1 MKQVSTFIDKHWYIL
16 SMLLILAYT
25 IFSGIQTICY
35 SDEGY
40 FGSAYQNFF
49 DAHESTYTTDSYYL
63 SILVG
68 AIWDKVFG
76 NYGILSYTIL
86 VGFISCITF
95 HFVQR
100 TLLKDGRRNRW
111 YVTVGFF
118 LTLLYGFTYLFN
130 NIHLTCL
137 LLSIEGC
144 LIVESYNERSPHKF
158 LGASFLGVLNV
169 FSRIPNVLLLLLLLI
184 PIIAARK
191 DKRLIV
197 SYIINAIVGG
207 MFALFVMFVLMQ
219 LLGHWVYFYKATFE
233 NLAIEAASGE
243 ASIHSLSTLMIH
255 YVMDYICVFILMI
268 VIGVFEISRKLFR
281 RSFSILFYLI
291 TASLLMIITIYLLK
305 IYVYVHS
312 FNYIVFSVGT
322 YCLLHNILL
331 KRGGHFYTL
340 YLVALGIAFLLPIG
354 TDAGIASLGGF
365 SSMFMMPLA
374 LSDIGNAIRTQN
386 CIYRK
391 ANNLIVNSLVALFII
406 LRLLDMMINGTW
418 AEPGTRMVKT
428 YTIENSKFA
437 TVFVSKERSKEIDP
451 ALEELSKYVKE
462 GDYLFCFKDIPI
474 FNYLTRTKPYA
485 YCSEAGF
492 INPGLFNSHIE
503 QAEAEIDTM
512 PIVIREKGII
522 KNPGWNRQLE
532 IFENFISRHKYNV
545 VWESEK
551 FEILVPGNYD
561 YNGKANNY

>member
-331 KRGGHFYTL
+331 KRGG
-340 YLVALGIAFLLPIG
+340 AFL
-354 TDAGIASLGGF
+354 
-365 SSMFMMPLA
+365 
-374 LSDIGNAIRTQN
+374 
-386 CIYRK
+386 Y
-391 ANNLIVNSLVALFII
+391 
-406 LRLLDMMINGTW
+406 
-418 AEPGTRMVKT
+418 
-428 YTIENSKFA
+428 
-437 TVFVSKERSKEIDP
+437 FVSRCFRYS
-451 ALEELSKYVKE
+451 LSVAHRNRC
-462 GDYLFCFKDIPI
+462 GD
-474 FNYLTRTKPYA
+474 
-485 YCSEAGF
+485 S
-492 INPGLFNSHIE
+492 
-503 QAEAEIDTM
+503 
-512 PIVIREKGII
+512 VIR
-522 KNPGWNRQLE
+522 RL
-532 IFENFISRHKYNV
+532 FFNV
-545 VWESEK
+545 
-551 FEILVPGNYD
+551 YD
-561 YNGKANNY
+561 AFSTF